1 MDREKKFMRV
11 EEVAEELDVSV
22 SHAYKVM
29 QKLNAELKE
38 KGFITVSGR
47 LNRQY
52 FYERLYGTG
61 REDSTDASL

>member
-1 MDREKKFMRV
+1 MEREKRFMRV

-61 REDSTDASL
+61 GEGASDAGV

>member
-1 MDREKKFMRV
+1 MEKEKRFMRV

-52 FYERLYGTG
+52 FYERLYGPG
-61 REDSTDASL
+61 KEGAEDASV

>member
-1 MDREKKFMRV
+1 MEREKRFMRV

-52 FYERLYGTG
+52 F
-61 REDSTDASL
+61 